1 MTPLINKIAAR
12 LIDNLEEDAKHGNE
26 IDVRVKFGKFALD
39 TLASCGFGVD
49 AMSFTN
55 KNSKF
60 VQNAANIFRRSAMD
74 MLKVLLVIIPGGR
87 VIMRLFGISIFKTTE
102 TLFFYEVVKAA
113 VLAR

>member
-49 AMSFTN
+49 AMSFAN
-55 KNSKF
+55 KVCPECGEHFQAKCNGHAEGLARDHSWWK
-60 VQNAANIFRRSAMD
+60 SHH
-74 MLKVLLVIIPGGR
+74 
-87 VIMRLFGISIFKTTE
+87 
-102 TLFFYEVVKAA
+102 EVVWNQH
-113 VLAR
+113 L